1 MSDAAKP
8 IDSPVMRRFR
18 LFLDSC
24 IPSMQIGMGRNQV
37 KNVFHEIAYT
47 AEKVRRN
54 MQTILSE
61 SIKLLKELRLAS
73 ISACT

>member
-1 MSDAAKP
+1 M
-8 IDSPVMRRFR
+8 
-18 LFLDSC
+18 C
-24 IPSMQIGMGRNQV
+24 RNQV
-37 KNVFHEIAYT
+37 KNVFHEIAFN

>member
-1 MSDAAKP
+1 
-8 IDSPVMRRFR
+8 
-18 LFLDSC
+18 
-24 IPSMQIGMGRNQV
+24 
-37 KNVFHEIAYT
+37 
-47 AEKVRRN
+47 